1 MYVDFDSDYNI
12 PVLIYSSS
20 ESESPLFIAH
30 SIFIAHANVSY
41 LGCPS
46 ALGTLA
52 VDNIIMGGALSNKA
66 LVGTGS
72 E

>member
-12 PVLIYSSS
+12 PVRRPYRSS

-52 VDNIIMGGALSNKA
+52 VDNIMGGALSNKA